1 VPWAHRYAVAEA
13 LPWNVKTVRAW
24 LRQRGVGRLTI
35 KKRGVAMDPEAVR
48 RQLRVAGDQEATVV
62 LTRIAGQAYALVVEL
77 VGQENSAR

>member
-1 VPWAHRYAVAEA
+1 
-13 LPWNVKTVRAW
+13 
-24 LRQRGVGRLTI
+24 LTI